1 MGFLDHSTNNIIID
15 AVLTDTG
22 RRKLADN
29 NGSFKIAFFSLADD
43 EVDYSI
49 IEQFGRTVGKEKI
62 TKNTPVF
69 EAQTTGDI
77 ALKYRL
83 LTLSDP
89 TVINLPTLS
98 LAGTVNIN
106 SAGTQVNF
114 GRTSNTQNTIN
125 VQQLIQGNIRVPDGT
140 SDQSFSVFVP
150 DRFLLVPGKSFLSID
165 PTTRVA
171 LYHIQA
177 GAPSSN
183 NGATAQFILSVQ
195 PGLDDTA
202 FTVYGDGST
211 ITSVVSIVGDGSGIR
226 KDFTVTI
233 AK

>member
-15 AVLTDTG
+15 AVLTDAG

-29 NGSFKIAFFSLADD
+29 NGSFKISFFSLADD
-43 EVDYSI
+43 EVDYTV
-49 IEQFGRTVGKEKI
+49 IEQYGRTVGKEKI
-62 TKNTPVF
+62 TKNTPIF
-69 EAQTTGDI
+69 EAQTIGDI

-98 LAGTVNIN
+98 IAGTTNIN
-106 SAGTQVNF
+106 TAGSTVSF
-114 GRTSNTQNTIN
+114 GRTTNTRNTIKI
-125 VQQLIQGNIRVPDGT
+125 QQTIQGNIRIPDGA
-140 SDQSFSVFVP
+140 SDHSFTVFVP
-150 DRFLLVPGKSFLSID
+150 DRFLLVPAKSYLSVD
-165 PTTRVA
+165 PTSRVA
-171 LYHIQA
+171 QYHVQS
-177 GAPSSN
+177 GTPSTN
-183 NGATAQFILSVQ
+183 NGATADFVLSVQ
-195 PGLDDTA
+195 PSLDDTA

-233 AK
+233 SK